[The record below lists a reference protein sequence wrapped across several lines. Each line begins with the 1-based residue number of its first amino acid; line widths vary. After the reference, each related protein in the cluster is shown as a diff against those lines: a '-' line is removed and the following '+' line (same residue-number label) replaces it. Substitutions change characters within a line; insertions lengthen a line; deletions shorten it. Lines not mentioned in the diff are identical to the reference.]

1 MHSKKVEFYPSHHL
15 EAYMS
20 KIDLN
25 NISHSYNP
33 NDPNPVYALNPFSMT
48 WENGKRYAILGP
60 SGCGK
65 TTMLNIVSSLVR
77 PSAGKI
83 LFDDKNVTDLKT
95 ESRNIAQVFQ
105 FPVIYNTMTVYENLA
120 FPLKCRD
127 FSKDKI
133 DERVKSVADTLNLES
148 FLNSPARK
156 LTADQKQL
164 TSLGRGLVRE
174 DVAAVLMDE
183 PLTVIDP
190 DLKFRLRRK
199 LKEINEEFKT
209 TLVYVTHDQNEAMT
223 FADNIIVM
231 SEGEVV
237 QAGTP
242 KELFEKPNTTFVG
255 YFIGSPAMNLFD
267 CQIDSN
273 LEVRIGSIKIKTNTD
288 LSNIKSKNIKL
299 GIRSEFINLA
309 TNENINTVRA
319 KIERVEDFG
328 NYKLLTASIEG
339 LTIKSKIDRDRPIPE
354 SGVNLYIPPEKCCV
368 YQDEKLI

>member
-1 MHSKKVEFYPSHHL
+1 M
-15 EAYMS
+15 A
-20 KIDLN
+20 KIDLS

-48 WENGKRYAILGP
+48 WENGNRYAILGP

-65 TTMLNIVSSLVR
+65 TTMLNIVSGLVR
-77 PSAGKI
+77 PSAGRI
-83 LFDDKNVTDLKT
+83 LFDDKDVTDFKT
-95 ESRNIAQVFQ
+95 EDRNIAQVFQ

-127 FSKDKI
+127 FSKSKT
-133 DERVKSVADTLNLES
+133 DERVNSVAETLNLKS

-164 TSLGRGLVRE
+164 ISLGRGLVRE

-190 DLKFRLRRK
+190 DLKFRLRRN
-199 LKEINEEFKT
+199 LKEINEEYKT

-237 QAGTP
+237 QTGSP
-242 KELFEKPNTTFVG
+242 KELFERPNTTFVG
-255 YFIGSPAMNLFD
+255 YFIGSPAMNLFESEVSSND
-267 CQIDSN
+267 SVRINNNLIKTRTNLSN
-273 LEVRIGSIKIKTNTD
+273 LKT
-288 LSNIKSKNIKL
+288 KNIKL
-299 GIRSEFINLA
+299 GIRSEFIKIAQNQ
-309 TNENINTVRA
+309 NENLIDVNVE
-319 KIERVEDFG
+319 KVEDLG
-328 NYKLLTASIEG
+328 NYKLITAKMG
-339 LTIKSKIDRDRPIPE
+339 NFTIKSKVTRETEIPNQN
-354 SGVNLYIPPEKCCV
+354 VKLHIPAEKCCV
-368 YQDEKLI
+368 YEDNKLI

>member
-1 MHSKKVEFYPSHHL
+1 
-15 EAYMS
+15 MS
-20 KIDLN
+20 KIDLK

-33 NDPNPVYALNPFSMT
+33 NDPNPTYALNPFSMT

-65 TTMLNIVSSLVR
+65 TTMLNIVSGLIR
-77 PSAGKI
+77 PSDGNI
-83 LFDDKNVTDLKT
+83 LFDDKDVTDLKT

-127 FSKDKI
+127 FFQSKI
-133 DERVKSVADTLNLES
+133 DERVKSVADTLNLQS

-164 TSLGRGLVRE
+164 ISLGRGLVRE

-242 KELFEKPNTTFVG
+242 KELFERPNTTFVG

-267 CQIDSN
+267 SKLSSN
-273 LEVRIGSIKIKTNTD
+273 NSVKINNTLVKTSTD
-288 LSNIKSKNIKL
+288 LSSLKSKNIKL
-299 GIRSEFINLA
+299 GIRSEFIKIA
-309 TNENINTVRA
+309 KYQKENILDVDVE
-319 KIERVEDFG
+319 KVEDLG
-328 NYKLLTASIEG
+328 NYKLLTAKMG
-339 LTIKSKIDRDRPIPE
+339 NLTIKSKVNRETDVPSDKVKLHIPA
-354 SGVNLYIPPEKCCV
+354 EKCCV
-368 YQDEKLI
+368 YEDNKLI